1 MMRIELEGYVW
12 KMEVLNDG
20 VYKNDEE
27 GGDEERE
34 WRLMIRIRVYELK
47 EYGL

>member
-1 MMRIELEGYVW
+1 MNMMRIELLECVW

-27 GGDEERE
+27 GGDEKRE
-34 WRLMIRIRVYELK
+34 
-47 EYGL
+47 